1 MGKILNR
8 AEVAEIFG
16 YSLPTVDSWIKDGLP
31 SRQAGAKGVPWQF
44 DSAEVHAWLIK
55 KARNTR
61 RTRGNSFGD
70 EREGGAEIPDGW
82 VGIDE
87 AKRRKEVA
95 NAKSAELDLAKSLGA
110 VAPIEMI
117 SKTLSDEVAKA
128 RAKMLS
134 IPTRFRPTAQLHA
147 ASPDKAKKL
156 VAAVDE
162 LIHAALTEIKIDGGG
177 E

>member
-1 MGKILNR
+1 MLNR
-8 AEVAEIFG
+8 AEVAETFG

-31 SRQAGAKGVPWQF
+31 SRQQGAKGVPWQF
-44 DSAEVHAWLIK
+44 DSAEVHAWLVK
-55 KARNTR
+55 KARATR
-61 RTRGNSFGD
+61 RTRGNAFGD
-70 EREGGAEIPDGW
+70 EREGGEGETPEGW
-82 VGIDE
+82 VGLDE

-110 VAPIEMI
+110 VAPLDMI
-117 SKTLSDEVAKA
+117 AKTLSDEVAKA
-128 RAKMLS
+128 RAKLLS

-147 ASPDKAKKL
+147 ASAEKAKKL

-162 LIHAALTEIKIDGGG
+162 LIHAALTEIKIAGGG